1 MNKSFNHGIYADL
14 IRQYIDYK
22 RSLGFKMEDT
32 EERMR
37 GFDRMTIDRQETAIG
52 ISKELFEQ
60 WSTLSHHESGHTR
73 HIRISMLRQFS
84 FYLQM
89 MGYDSYITPL
99 PKYKSTFEPHI
110 FTKAEIAAIFQAAD
124 KLFLKRKYMYS
135 PICVMPTL
143 LRMLYGT
150 GLRISEALNLKHRY
164 VKLDKEYLML
174 KACKNGQDRV
184 VPMSGSLVEVCK
196 DYYIY
201 KKQQLI
207 DTGPDTY
214 FFTAINGSKCRR
226 KTIYELF
233 RTVLYKAG
241 MSHQGRGKGPRLHDF
256 RYPNKNIIQTFL
268 EKA

>member
-1 MNKSFNHGIYADL
+1 
-14 IRQYIDYK
+14 
-22 RSLGFKMEDT
+22 
-32 EERMR
+32 
-37 GFDRMTIDRQETAIG
+37 
-52 ISKELFEQ
+52 
-60 WSTLSHHESGHTR
+60 
-73 HIRISMLRQFS
+73 
-84 FYLQM
+84 
-89 MGYDSYITPL
+89 
-99 PKYKSTFEPHI
+99 
-110 FTKAEIAAIFQAAD
+110 
-124 KLFLKRKYMYS
+124 
-135 PICVMPTL
+135 MPTL